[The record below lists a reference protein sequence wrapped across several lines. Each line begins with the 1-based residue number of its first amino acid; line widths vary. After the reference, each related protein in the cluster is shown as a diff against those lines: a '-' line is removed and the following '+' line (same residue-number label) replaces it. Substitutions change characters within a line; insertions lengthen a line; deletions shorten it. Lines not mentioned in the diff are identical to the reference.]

1 MKVKIVM
8 TGVSAVAV
16 LTLSA
21 SMLMQTA
28 GAQNGAS
35 AAVPADRTQTAT
47 ATKADDRQLERDVHH
62 ALGTTKHLTSIG
74 IRVHADA
81 GVVTL
86 TGTVPNRAAVDR
98 AASAAKEVPGVAEV
112 RNNLTI
118 QNKGR

>member
-1 MKVKIVM
+1 MNAKIA
-8 TGVSAVAV
+8 TRTAWAIAV

-21 SMLMQTA
+21 SVHAQTA
-28 GAQNGAS
+28 NAPNGAS
-35 AAVPADRTQTAT
+35 AAASADSTQAAT
-47 ATKADDRQLERDVHH
+47 ATKVDDRQLEKDVHH
-62 ALGTTKHLTSIG
+62 VLGKTKHLTSIG

-98 AASAAKEVPGVAEV
+98 AASAAKGVPGVTEV

-118 QNKGR
+118 QSN